1 MAFLCSFIKTK
12 VVVFSFFCTG
22 ERRIRVHTMCLPVVT
37 TLSDVYAGADVQAIT
52 GLLANM
58 GKNDKSLSGYVY

>member
-1 MAFLCSFIKTK
+1 MSFLA
-12 VVVFSFFCTG
+12 G

-37 TLSDVYAGADVQAIT
+37 TLSEVYLGADVQAIT

-58 GKNDKSLSGYVY
+58 GESAKSLFGDVWIVSLKV